1 MQLEALDEIKN
12 EYNLQEFLRMTNKER
27 EPTTTVRIELKDEQ
41 SLNNVIQNGIYFQNY
56 HYRV

>member
-1 MQLEALDEIKN
+1 MSKRIQLEALDEIKN

-41 SLNNVIQNGIYFQNY
+41 SLNNVIQNGIYFQN
-56 HYRV
+56 